1 MPKLDKSL
9 KIVWLVIG
17 LATLFWLGT
26 DGVPAEY
33 RQWER
38 RLMGSRRT
46 LHPHQEPGILV
57 GERAEQDRM
66 AGIRRQ
72 GLRFGRILDPTSS
85 VSRRPGGSSVPADP
99 LDWLLIPVTLAT
111 FSRPVE
117 AEAIMVNPPDD
128 EYRWHPGNSY
138 GGYMRMPLSAVN
150 VVFYR
155 RNGSE
160 DRLLLD
166 RPAWVEA
173 VYLPAHRGEA
183 YYYEIAVLDRNG
195 DGRITGY
202 DGMTLWTANPDGT
215 GLHIIWLPPG
225 EIRTDPYHEPLSGDL
240 FGTMCQDTDGD
251 GKITEYDQPELFR
264 MALGDTASRSV
275 VSAQTMARLKEISF
289 PQASGPDF

>member
-26 DGVPAEY
+26 DRVPAEY

-46 LHPHQEPGILV
+46 LHPRQEPGILV
-57 GERAEQDRM
+57 GGQAEQDRM

-111 FSRPVE
+111 FSRPLE
-117 AEAIMVNPPDD
+117 EEAIKVFAPGD

-138 GGYMRMPLSAVN
+138 GEYTRVGLQAVN
-150 VVFYR
+150 VVLYR
-155 RNGSE
+155 RDGSE

-166 RPAWVEA
+166 CPAWVEA
-173 VYLPAHRGEA
+173 VYLPAHRGEP
-183 YYYEIAVLDRNG
+183 YYFEIAASDKNG

-202 DGMTLWTANPDGT
+202 DGMTLWTANPDGKD
-215 GLHIIWLPPG
+215 LHIIWLPPG
-225 EIRTDPYHEPLSGDL
+225 EIRTDPYREPLSGDF

-275 VSAQTMARLKEISF
+275 VSAQAMTRLKEISF
-289 PQASGPDF
+289 PQVSEPGS